1 MTAGAAA
8 LWGSRAGFHS
18 CALFSH
24 CCLIAAH
31 VAMWELPHVHIPCR
45 PHSRK
50 FPFSQD
56 SALTSAGLV
65 ILAHA
70 FSCNSMANDGQRH
83 HHVQLRRSQEVLGQ
97 EGGKRPAAP
106 ARASHRQAGGKSPFA
121 LAMKSVMCRFLS
133 GPGGWGKECG
143 LGEV

>member
-1 MTAGAAA
+1 MSTFPCG
-8 LWGSRAGFHS
+8 
-18 CALFSH
+18 
-24 CCLIAAH
+24 
-31 VAMWELPHVHIPCR
+31 PHGM
-45 PHSRK
+45 K

-56 SALTSAGLV
+56 SALTSARLV
-65 ILAHA
+65 ILGHA
-70 FSCNSMANDGQRH
+70 FSCSSTASDRQRH
-83 HHVQLRRSQEVLGQ
+83 HQVQLHWSQEVLGQ
-97 EGGKRPAAP
+97 ECCKRLTAP